1 MSLLTQRD
9 FDLRVIYVLF
19 TELKEMAF
27 LKFIYIKFF
36 GRVAPQ
42 PASRRSFTVVALLQV
57 PG

>member
-9 FDLRVIYVLF
+9 FDLIYVLF